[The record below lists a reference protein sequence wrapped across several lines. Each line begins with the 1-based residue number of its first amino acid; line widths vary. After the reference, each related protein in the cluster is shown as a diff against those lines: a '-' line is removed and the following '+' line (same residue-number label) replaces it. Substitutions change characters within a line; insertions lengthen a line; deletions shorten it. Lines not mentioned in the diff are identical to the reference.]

1 MLNKLKSKAK
11 SLSDKVEQDLNKAK
25 NLANEKF
32 EQGSKLASDI
42 KKDSLEIR
50 ENLSKSS
57 KAALDA
63 ANVQKEKLNKK
74 FDEQIAKMSDKK

>member
-50 ENLSKSS
+50 ENLSK
-57 KAALDA
+57 AALDA